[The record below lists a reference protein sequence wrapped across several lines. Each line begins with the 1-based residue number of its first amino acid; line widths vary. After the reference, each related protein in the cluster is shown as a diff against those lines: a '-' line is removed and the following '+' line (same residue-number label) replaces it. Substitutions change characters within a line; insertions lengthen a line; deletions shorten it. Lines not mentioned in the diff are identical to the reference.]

1 MAFKNYYDILGIDD
15 KATNEQIR
23 EGYRK
28 VSAKY
33 KSGTNVADEFQ
44 EEMLKNI
51 NEAIEVL
58 SNPEKKREYDRT
70 LNILDSAA
78 AVSVNPSVVQQPLS
92 VEVSA
97 GDAERI
103 SELIKK
109 HFEEEKLLREKH
121 QSLLATQS
129 APSVRYFTSV
139 KVILCAVIVGV
150 AFYFHSPHHF
160 QFDFGDTKK
169 ENFTYEYYT
178 KDTTFIYAK
187 PDLKKAR
194 ILKGVGKGTGFNVIS
209 ETTYFFKIAYLNP
222 EGRNVEGYIKKEEL
236 EKSTEIPF

>member
-15 KATNEQIR
+15 KATTEQIR

-28 VSAKY
+28 VAAKY
-33 KSGTNVADEFQ
+33 KSGTNVIDEYH
-44 EEMLKNI
+44 EDMLKSI
-51 NEAIEVL
+51 NEAIEIL
-58 SNPEKKREYDRT
+58 SNPEKKKEYDST
-70 LNILDSAA
+70 LNILDSVVTITPA
-78 AVSVNPSVVQQPLS
+78 SVQQPLD
-92 VEVSA
+92 VNVSS

-109 HFEEEKLLREKH
+109 HFEEEKILREKH
-121 QSLLATQS
+121 QSLLSSQS
-129 APSVRYFTSV
+129 AKPARYFTSV
-139 KVILCAVIVGV
+139 KVIMCMVIVGI

-178 KDTTFIYAK
+178 KDTTLIYAK
-187 PDLKKAR
+187 PDLKKSK
-194 ILKGVGKGTGFNVIS
+194 ILKGVSKGTGFNVIT
-209 ETTYFFKIAYLNP
+209 ETTYFFKIAYLNE
-222 EGRNVEGYIKKEEL
+222 EGRNIEGYIKKEEL